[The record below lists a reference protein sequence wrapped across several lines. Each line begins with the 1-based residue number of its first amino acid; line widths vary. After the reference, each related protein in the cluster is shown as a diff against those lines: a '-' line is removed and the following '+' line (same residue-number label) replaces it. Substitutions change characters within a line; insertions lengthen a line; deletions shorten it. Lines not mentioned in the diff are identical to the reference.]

1 MQVSNAA
8 AVHTHYLGAKPTHLL
23 LALIIIMLLQ
33 FQKIV
38 GNKTNYTHTVGAD
51 NYYLLYEVAVQAY
64 NSYDGS
70 KRIFY
75 GPRSDNAYIH
85 SSEGSEY

>member
-1 MQVSNAA
+1 MS
-8 AVHTHYLGAKPTHLL
+8 
-23 LALIIIMLLQ
+23 IIIQTDVYTTYIYYTPLQ

-38 GNKTNYTHTVGAD
+38 GNRTNYTHTVGID
-51 NYYLLYEVAVQAY
+51 NFYLLYEVAVQAY

-75 GPRSDNAYIH
+75 GPRSDVAYVH
-85 SSEGSEY
+85 SAEGSKYMCMNSYPHKYFM